1 MMRLTTRKKHA
12 KTQPMPTT
20 RRDAEDDGGEHAE
33 HAAEEH
39 PAADRGESHDD
50 EDEGDEAEEEV
61 VESVG
66 GDDVLEEVPERAF
79 RPRRQY
85 KIQEVIK
92 RRQVMLVQVVKEE
105 RGNKG
110 AALTTYLSLAG
121 RYAVLMPNTARG
133 GGISR
138 KITSA
143 QDRSRLKEVVQ
154 DLDVPE
160 GMGIILR
167 TAGASRTKPEI
178 KRDFEYLIRMWETVR
193 DMTLKS
199 QAPTLVYEEGSLIKR
214 SLRDLYNKEIDEIQV
229 AGEAGYQEAR
239 DFMKMLMPSNV
250 RAVRQYRDGQPLFS
264 RMGVESQLDAMFSPT
279 VQLRS
284 GGYIVINQTE
294 ALVSIDVNSGRST
307 REHHIEDTAL
317 KTNLEAAEE
326 VARQLR
332 LRDLAGLIVIDFID
346 MDEKRNNRAVERKLS
361 DCLRQDRARIQVGR
375 ISHFGLL
382 EMSRQRIRASVL
394 ESSTEPCPQCGGSGH
409 VRSVSSVALQL
420 LRGLEEILMKGA
432 THNLV
437 VRTRT
442 DVALYVLN
450 HKRGHLRDLE
460 NSFKVTLAVIADPTV
475 SGQQSFVIDRGE
487 QVHTLEAAKALLAA
501 QVAAYPSQS
510 EEAFDEEEPF
520 DIETESEVETEETE
534 GLSEDSAGGE
544 EAGTEAAP
552 TGANGGGVG
561 AAAAARRA
569 KAGPARDENDIART
583 APGPAEVAATDES
596 DSDEDESEEQ
606 PGLVRSDQAAG
617 GERRPRRRGRRGGR
631 RRRGGPE
638 DGLAASIVDELGPA
652 PAPEVTSAV
661 ADFDGYS
668 SAPSLPAV
676 PAGMIAPRPSNNRP
690 IAVRRKRHELRL
702 RRRPRRRP
710 RGPRAA
716 ALHGAREGELPGQC
730 PARRGARRSA
740 TASLS
745 QQPPSAPARSRFRN
759 DDRHPA
765 PARRMVVAALRAA
778 NSKAG
783 LRYEKPPGKT
793 GRFLLSQPRSGEYR
807 DRQPDQVTTCASAE
821 KPGAGFR
828 RSDRTKTERQSAS
841 TEISLKSRSETLYRR
856 DRRLHVGRIDLLVEI
871 GQQPLVIEFPFPPR
885 HHHAGDAIAAK
896 VGQRAAFAHE
906 LVDAQNDRHARN
918 QARIDDGQRRR
929 QRDEARARDA
939 GCSLRGQHR
948 DQQDGDLLSEGE
960 IETER
965 LRDEQGGERHVDVGA
980 VEIER
985 ISGRHHKTHHRLGTA
1000 EPLQFFHQGGKRA
1013 LRRRRAQHDQQ
1024 LVLDVGQEFEDRE
1037 TDNSRDDAEDHEH
1050 EKRGG
1055 QIERRD
1061 QAHQIDDGT
1070 GAELAD
1076 GKGHR
1081 AKRADRRGFHD
1092 DGDDAENPVRRI
1104 VDEGTQGVAAL
1115 AKAHHR
1121 KAEQDRKQQNLQDFA
1136 ACEGADHGVGDD
1148 VKEEIDALLGLG
1160 LLGESWPLSA
1170 HWPWRRQSPHPGAPD
1185 FRRRAR

>member
-1 MMRLTTRKKHA
+1 MPNKMLIDATHPEETRVVVVRGNRVEEFDFETAQRKQLRGNIYLA
-12 KTQPMPTT
+12 KVTRVEPSLQAAFIEYGGNRHGFLAFSEIHPDYYQIPVADRQALIEADERAHREAEEESENRSNHRRRSRHRNARRRGHGDRVQSEIVENAGQDPAQAAQPYEGEAHQHDGAYAGEVHPH
-20 RRDAEDDGGEHAE
+20 DAEHHEDTAHRDHDAHDQETHGHDHDHAHDHDPHHDHDRHHDQDAQGPGEHADAASEAPVAEVQSGSPAAALVEAAAPEATTE
-33 HAAEEH
+33 HAPAEHAHDEH
-39 PAADRGESHDD
+39 HDEEQARENAAHADDAPHIEHAGEGYAVASSDELAPDSERDDGHDD
-50 EDEGDEAEEEV
+50 EDDAEDAEEEV

-66 GDDVLEEVPERAF
+66 GDDVLEEVPERPF

-250 RAVRQYRDGQPLFS
+250 RAVKQYRDGQPLFS

-394 ESSTEPCPQCGGSGH
+394 ESSTEPCAVCGGSGH

-420 LRGLEEILMKGA
+420 LRGIEEILMKGA

-460 NSFKVTLAVIADPTV
+460 SAFKVSLAVSADPTV
-475 SGQQSFVIDRGE
+475 AGQQSFIIDRGE

-501 QVAAYPSQS
+501 QAAAFPPQVEEAYDDD
-510 EEAFDEEEPF
+510 EAFD
-520 DIETESEVETEETE
+520 IEAESEIETEETE
-534 GLSEDSAGGE
+534 GLTDDA
-544 EAGTEAAP
+544 AEAAVGEGDGDGHRRKRRRRRRGRGEP
-552 TGANGGGVG
+552 REGGAPREDGDAMRV
-561 AAAAARRA
+561 
-569 KAGPARDENDIART
+569 AGETVEGPIAEDGE
-583 APGPAEVAATDES
+583 A
-596 DSDEDESEEQ
+596 DEDEGDEQ
-606 PGLVRSDQAAG
+606 PGMARGDQSAN

-631 RRRGGPE
+631 RRRGGGLE
-638 DGLAASIVDELGPA
+638 DGLAGSIADELGPTS
-652 PAPEVTSAV
+652 APEVTNAV
-661 ADFDGYS
+661 ADFDDGAS
-668 SAPSLPAV
+668 EPAPSLVQADVQAEPVSQPAEMQ
-676 PAGMIAPRPSNNRP
+676 PAAYTQPEPVASTPAPTAEESGQE
-690 IAVRRKRHELRL
+690 AE
-702 RRRPRRRP
+702 
-710 RGPRAA
+710 RAA
-716 ALHGAREGELPGQC
+716 AR
-730 PARRGARRSA
+730 RRS
-740 TASLS
+740 TVREKVSFMT
-745 QQPPSAPARSRFRN
+745 SAPAEPASAVSQN
-759 DDRHPA
+759 APEPVAPAAPA
-765 PARRMVVAALRAA
+765 PAEPAASDESAPR
-778 NSKAG
+778 KAG
-783 LRYEKPPGKT
+783 WWSR
-793 GRFLLSQPRSGEYR
+793 RFGSGE
-807 DRQPDQVTTCASAE
+807 
-821 KPGAGFR
+821 
-828 RSDRTKTERQSAS
+828 
-841 TEISLKSRSETLYRR
+841 
-856 DRRLHVGRIDLLVEI
+856 
-871 GQQPLVIEFPFPPR
+871 
-885 HHHAGDAIAAK
+885 
-896 VGQRAAFAHE
+896 
-906 LVDAQNDRHARN
+906 
-918 QARIDDGQRRR
+918 
-929 QRDEARARDA
+929 
-939 GCSLRGQHR
+939 
-948 DQQDGDLLSEGE
+948 
-960 IETER
+960 
-965 LRDEQGGERHVDVGA
+965 
-980 VEIER
+980 
-985 ISGRHHKTHHRLGTA
+985 
-1000 EPLQFFHQGGKRA
+1000 
-1013 LRRRRAQHDQQ
+1013 
-1024 LVLDVGQEFEDRE
+1024 
-1037 TDNSRDDAEDHEH
+1037 
-1050 EKRGG
+1050 
-1055 QIERRD
+1055 
-1061 QAHQIDDGT
+1061 
-1070 GAELAD
+1070 
-1076 GKGHR
+1076 
-1081 AKRADRRGFHD
+1081 
-1092 DGDDAENPVRRI
+1092 
-1104 VDEGTQGVAAL
+1104 
-1115 AKAHHR
+1115 
-1121 KAEQDRKQQNLQDFA
+1121 
-1136 ACEGADHGVGDD
+1136 
-1148 VKEEIDALLGLG
+1148 
-1160 LLGESWPLSA
+1160 
-1170 HWPWRRQSPHPGAPD
+1170 
-1185 FRRRAR
+1185 